1 MYSLLW
7 FAFIG
12 FCLDF
17 ASFVCHVILSL
28 TFFFVILR
36 FGRVYGIHIND
47 DINDDNYAIDVI
59 RDDELSDDEDEDDED
74 VYAEAIARGIQYAK
88 CLLRLSR
95 QCQHRKSLK
104 FRLTNLIIMFSVYY
118 LIV

>member
-12 FCLDF
+12 FCLCF

-74 VYAEAIARGIQYAK
+74 VYAGGDCKRNNNMQ
-88 CLLRLSR
+88 
-95 QCQHRKSLK
+95 
-104 FRLTNLIIMFSVYY
+104 NVYY
-118 LIV
+118 VYHVNVNTANH